1 MTVRSISVVPV
12 RCLTLVAGAAL
23 VIAAACSDVPSDPN
37 TPFSIEFN
45 HAPSPSVVL
54 GETLFDSLGIA
65 APLKARVFNANG
77 DEIVGA
83 KVTYHVIAYD
93 TNKVPASNPAYRDSV
108 PLTVDSI
115 TGFVLGR
122 SNPVFAGKHARVYAQ
137 AGKLQSD
144 TVSIYAVRN
153 ADALNV
159 STATLVDTLS
169 FLNVDETPL
178 SPALTATLRHTSGA
192 PVTAADS
199 AVPFYLV
206 TFHIVRPAGGDT
218 SYVMLANANKKQSD
232 IDTTDAN
239 GTASRQVRIRRSKF
253 PFTKTA
259 DSNGFINDT
268 VVVEVS
274 AYRAHGELVP
284 GSGSQIHLI
293 ITARKP

>member
-1 MTVRSISVVPV
+1 MQG
-12 RCLTLVAGAAL
+12 RCLTLAVGVAL
-23 VIAAACSDVPSDPN
+23 VVAAACSDVPSDPN

-54 GETLFDSLGIA
+54 GDTMFDSLGIA
-65 APLKARVFNANG
+65 TPLKARVFNANG

-83 KVTYHVIAYD
+83 KVTYHVVAYD
-93 TNKVPASNPAYRDSV
+93 TNKVPPTNPAYRDSV

-115 TGFVLGR
+115 HGFVFGK
-122 SNPVFAGKHARVYAQ
+122 SETAFAGKHARVYAQ

-144 TVSIYAVRN
+144 TVGVHAVRS
-153 ADALNV
+153 AD
-159 STATLVDTLS
+159 TLIASDSVADTLS

-178 SPALTATLRHTSGA
+178 SPALTATLRHTSDA

-206 TFHIVRPAGGDT
+206 TFRIVQPAGAGSDT
-218 SYVMLANANKKQSD
+218 SYVMLADANKKQSH

-239 GTASRQVRIRRSKF
+239 GTASRQVRIRRANF
-253 PFTKTA
+253 PFAKAA
-259 DSNGFINDT
+259 DNNGFINDT
-268 VVVEVS
+268 VIVEVS
-274 AYRAHGELVP
+274 AYRAHGVAVP
-284 GSGSQIHLI
+284 GSGSRIRLV